1 MTTHFTTG
9 IFSQRDELSQR
20 ERWWEFKMSWK
31 RNRKVKKVERG
42 REKQGRRTNYRE
54 LQCKHF
60 LSIAHLSLLGLHTQT
75 HTAWGIFPWKFFEDL
90 LAPRKWTYSQTQAH
104 THTHTQVHTHTDCKT
119 LWTYKQGHVPEMSV
133 CSCFQFDWQ
142 TSFLGIRFFKKRKRW
157 KTDSKKQCWK
167 IDDEEKVGVIH
178 FRIQF

>member
-20 ERWWEFKMSWK
+20 ERSWEFKMSWK

-60 LSIAHLSLLGLHTQT
+60 LSTAHLSLLGLHTQT

-90 LAPRKWTYSQTQAH
+90 LSPSVTYKKMNILTNTSTR
-104 THTHTQVHTHTDCKT
+104 TQVHTHRDCKT
-119 LWTYKQGHVPEMSV
+119 LRTYKQGHVPEMFAPVFSLTDKPL
-133 CSCFQFDWQ
+133 FEGLDYYF
-142 TSFLGIRFFKKRKRW
+142 FFFKKEE
-157 KTDSKKQCWK
+157 DGKQILRNK
-167 IDDEEKVGVIH
+167 VEK
-178 FRIQF
+178 